1 MARFGG
7 ALSVLDFLSLGSSLS
22 LRSFSRLGSAVAVL
36 SYANL
41 GSSLSLR
48 GLVRLGSAFSVCGMV
63 RLSSSLSVLESVCIP
78 PTAQLSMPS
87 WTINWDNTA
96 SELQFKTGSTK
107 VLAVSTSGG
116 SLHGTWMSESMVSA
130 SDHRLKQEVESLQR
144 SLLRKQGEAE
154 SSGIASDLLRLFA
167 PGPGSLQLEASER
180 AFQALPGVVRQM
192 PSKDGRR
199 LGISYQDLLAVIT
212 LAAKERQQRLELLEA
227 QEAAEVAQQ
236 DQQEGLIQALLKQVE
251 QLSTRLDLLRYRS
264 RR

>member
-1 MARFGG
+1 
-7 ALSVLDFLSLGSSLS
+7 
-22 LRSFSRLGSAVAVL
+22 
-36 SYANL
+36 
-41 GSSLSLR
+41 
-48 GLVRLGSAFSVCGMV
+48 
-63 RLSSSLSVLESVCIP
+63 
-78 PTAQLSMPS
+78 
-87 WTINWDNTA
+87 
-96 SELQFKTGSTK
+96 
-107 VLAVSTSGG
+107 
-116 SLHGTWMSESMVSA
+116 MVSA

-227 QEAAEVAQQ
+227 WEQTNQGDLHRSQPMSKAQEAAEVAQQ